1 MITSGA
7 PDNYGHSHLRAFKQP
22 HLQNP
27 LCPFRLHVNT
37 SRHTV
42 GQALYPGSCRTQ
54 MVCPLL
60 AQGWKMLSDRVHRLD
75 MSRWALGSVLSSGRT
90 GSLWVW
96 RLKDTIHHEDPER
109 QSGWK
114 DYVKAGRPGSSGIQ
128 RPRISG
134 NLTETLPLFFLCVSC
149 GRADIQGKYP
159 SSALSM
165 PPPFQAE
172 VMPSTPCWN
181 VLTRRRVTVTRYKAL
196 AGISFLQ
203 HWRVALLSDCLQG
216 LVPPTCRPL
225 RALWDLTSACLPCA
239 GQEPGCCAGWT
250 F

>member
-7 PDNYGHSHLRAFKQP
+7 PDNYGHCHLRAFKQP

-75 MSRWALGSVLSSGRT
+75 VSRWALGSVLSSGMT

-134 NLTETLPLFFLCVSC
+134 NLTEPRPCPCFPVCQLWQSRHLGEIPILSSLHATPIPSRSHAQHPLL
-149 GRADIQGKYP
+149 
-159 SSALSM
+159 
-165 PPPFQAE
+165 E
-172 VMPSTPCWN
+172 
-181 VLTRRRVTVTRYKAL
+181 
-196 AGISFLQ
+196 
-203 HWRVALLSDCLQG
+203 
-216 LVPPTCRPL
+216 
-225 RALWDLTSACLPCA
+225 CA
-239 GQEPGCCAGWT
+239 YT
-250 F
+250 